1 MIKVQMQTFQV
12 PRWLGPVL
20 ALIALALI
28 PFALVVGLAALT
40 AVVGFTALRV
50 FLPSAPGPALKSFPD
65 ETLGGRKIH
74 SRSQT
79 IDAEYEVKDGN

>member
-1 MIKVQMQTFQV
+1 MIKVQMQTFQA

-28 PFALVVGLAALT
+28 PFALVVGLAVLT
-40 AVVGFTALRV
+40 AAVGFTALRA
-50 FLPSAPGPALKSFPD
+50 FLPSAPVLKSSPG
-65 ETLGGRKIH
+65 ETMGGRKIH